1 MTKSIA
7 PGIPIAKQ
15 GIPFA
20 GASAKIWEA
29 HRTQKALPMRLQISS
44 TLPNPQK
51 QRTLPRHKK
60 MHTAARVSVTNKP
73 PPTQKI
79 YTLAGRWNI
88 VQVNSSCNPAS
99 SCLLGEN
106 YPTSRPSSKIPKAF
120 KHSLRLDGQAGG
132 LSIRGQRVLK
142 RLRDFGGW

>member
-1 MTKSIA
+1 MFKFIA
-7 PGIPIAKQ
+7 PGIPIAQQ

-29 HRTQKALPMRLQISS
+29 HRAQKSLPMPLPISS

-88 VQVNSSCNPAS
+88 VQVNSSCNPAA
-99 SCLLGEN
+99 SCLLGESTLQAAHPPKSQRRLSTRCAWMDKPEAIHGGILP
-106 YPTSRPSSKIPKAF
+106 PTLSPPK
-120 KHSLRLDGQAGG
+120 
-132 LSIRGQRVLK
+132 
-142 RLRDFGGW
+142 